1 MNLGEGSVADLGMTR
16 PSASVGPDASLV
28 GVPTAQR
35 PIGNATGE
43 VTTLLSP
50 WLMLKM
56 VVPSQSC

>member
-16 PSASVGPDASLV
+16 PSASVGPDAGLV

-35 PIGNATGE
+35 PIGNAAGE

-50 WLMLKM
+50 WVMLRM